1 MKAYDN
7 LRIEPDEKELGMLSS
22 KDKEIVKIKRQV
34 LNLLI
39 AGKAFPDLDR
49 KLRSELTAMDG
60 ACILSADGTAVA
72 FGAIIR
78 SDPESSGGARGA
90 ACRTLSH
97 YGMAIKISTD
107 GYVEM

>member
-1 MKAYDN
+1 MFPFLCTPILAIH
-7 LRIEPDEKELGMLSS
+7 LLAQRPFKESNACS
-22 KDKEIVKIKRQV
+22 KR
-34 LNLLI
+34 
-39 AGKAFPDLDR
+39 P
-49 KLRSELTAMDG
+49 
-60 ACILSADGTAVA
+60 LSADGTAVA

-107 GYVEM
+107 GYVEMYLDREKVMEIK

>member
-1 MKAYDN
+1 
-7 LRIEPDEKELGMLSS
+7 MLSS

-60 ACILSADGTAVA
+60 TAVA
-72 FGAIIR
+72 VGAIIR

-97 YGMAIKISTD
+97 YGMAIKI
-107 GYVEM
+107 